1 MDIYHTHMFE
11 YYLHIEQ
18 LNISI
23 VLVWNFHNN
32 MLIISKTIHTKTMMY
47 AIEDYKL
54 IPKTMQLHAIKSNIC
69 ILNWNM
75 KNDEPHC
82 SLWLNVFNLVNTNEQ
97 RYIPINR
104 SIFIMK
110 YVKNTRIFCEIC
122 ILKSSDLKENAD

>member
-1 MDIYHTHMFE
+1 
-11 YYLHIEQ
+11 
-18 LNISI
+18 
-23 VLVWNFHNN
+23 

-47 AIEDYKL
+47 AIEEYKL

-82 SLWLNVFNLVNTNEQ
+82 SLWLNVFYLVNTNKQ

-104 SIFIMK
+104 SILIMK
-110 YVKNTRIFCEIC
+110 NVRKREYYFMKFVFWKRFERKNV
-122 ILKSSDLKENAD
+122 D